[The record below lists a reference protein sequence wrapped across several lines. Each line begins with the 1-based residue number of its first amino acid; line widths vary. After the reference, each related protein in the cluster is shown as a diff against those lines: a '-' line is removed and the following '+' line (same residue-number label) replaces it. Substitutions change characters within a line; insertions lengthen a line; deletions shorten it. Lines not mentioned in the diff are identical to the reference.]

1 METIC
6 ITKKINDD
14 DCEFNKLEKKLD
26 QIEENYF
33 YDDIEYPIKL
43 VFEEGIEKINKKI
56 IDNEILS
63 RYVIEVVY
71 PNSLIEIPYYAFE
84 NAEKITL
91 PNNLKEIF
99 SWNLCGDSL
108 RDINLHNVEV
118 IDAGA
123 FYLKIN
129 LNTICIYPCMKK
141 IEWCAFEDANIKRLI
156 FFNTNAEINQSAFR
170 GTKIDK
176 LYCLNKNLLNLLYSD
191 FSKKMA
197 DLINIKDEECI
208 NYTLE
213 NLFFPVKELTISQDL
228 VFDFVN
234 ILMPLNN
241 YFSKKLVNKLII
253 DCPNDFYHNLLYKDK
268 IETLKEKLCCEVILS
283 HDYVVENFE
292 EVKDIYEEPNLDKYS
307 KKISYKCNI
316 ILDSCSNEKLKEKVL
331 NYLISIVKKNNVT
344 IITEENYR
352 YSDYNNICLSTNSSY
367 YSKNTF
373 VNKLDDILNKINFLN
388 HNILINNEIL
398 SLLDDIEELISEVNI
413 TNEEL
418 RYLDGSLYSD
428 IYKYLYVLEL
438 VDFDLRQK
446 YRAKLLKII
455 SKYKTLIY
463 ENIDNN
469 INDFLNI
476 NVLYKDTDKF
486 EHEFRNHFFKELLSF
501 YKEYFESKGMNA
513 SDVAN
518 GIASIYDN
526 AKDRQ
531 RNIYYKVITELIEEI
546 KMLNYGKDK
555 SIIEKLD
562 NIISVNL
569 NELDECK
576 LYNIIKELS
585 EIKYFLQY
593 KENKLKEKGWLKLAK
608 EKTK

>member
-14 DCEFNKLEKKLD
+14 DREFNKLEKKLD

-71 PNSLIEIPYYAFE
+71 PNSLIEMPYYAFE

-99 SWNLCGDSL
+99 SWNLCGHL
-108 RDINLHNVEV
+108 CDINLHNVEV
-118 IDAGA
+118 INAGA
-123 FYLKIN
+123 FHFRSN

>member
-1 METIC
+1 METIY
-6 ITKKINDD
+6 ITKKINENEYMFD
-14 DCEFNKLEKKLD
+14 NLIKKFEYFLD
-26 QIEENYF
+26 ENNYVVA
-33 YDDIEYPIKL
+33 EYPIKL
-43 VFEEGIEKINKKI
+43 VFEEGITEVNEKIINKDILKCSVV
-56 IDNEILS
+56 EI
-63 RYVIEVVY
+63 VY
-71 PNSLIEIPYYAFE
+71 PSTLIELPCISFV
-84 NAEKITL
+84 NLEKITL
-91 PNNLKEIF
+91 PDNLKEIF
-99 SWNLCGDSL
+99 SWNLCGHL
-108 RDINLHNVEV
+108 CDINLHNVEV

-123 FYLKIN
+123 FYLRSN

-141 IEWCAFEDANIKRLI
+141 IEWCAFKDANIKRLI
-156 FFNTNAEINQSAFR
+156 FFNTNAEINGSAFR

-228 VFDFVN
+228 VSDFVN

-253 DCPNDFYHNLLYKDK
+253 DCPNDFYHNLLYKEK
-268 IETLKEKLCCEVILS
+268 IETLKEKLCCEVMLS

-292 EVKDIYEEPNLDKYS
+292 EVKDIYEEPNLDNYS
-307 KKISYKCNI
+307 KKINDKCNI
-316 ILDSCSNEKLKEKVL
+316 ILDSCYNETLKEKVL
-331 NYLISIVKKNNVT
+331 NYLIRIVKKNNET
-344 IITEENYR
+344 IVIEENYS
-352 YSDYNNICLSTNSSY
+352 YNDFNNICLSINSNY
-367 YSKNTF
+367 YSYNNF
-373 VNKLDDILNKINFLN
+373 INKLDSILDKINFLN

-398 SLLDDIEELISEVNI
+398 SLLDDMEELINEVSI

-418 RYLDGSLYSD
+418 SYLDGSLYSD
-428 IYKYLYVLEL
+428 IYKYLYILEL

-455 SKYKTLIY
+455 SKCKTLIY

-476 NVLYKDTDKF
+476 NVLYKDINEF
-486 EHEFRNHFFKELLSF
+486 EFEFRNQFFKELSSF
-501 YKEYFESKGMNA
+501 YKKYFESKGINVL
-513 SDVAN
+513 DVAN

-562 NIISVNL
+562 NIISINL
-569 NELDECK
+569 NELEECK
-576 LYNIIKELS
+576 LYDIIKELTN
-585 EIKYFLQY
+585 IKYFLQY
-593 KENKLKEKGWLKLAK
+593 KENKLKEKGLFKVVKKL
-608 EKTK
+608 

>member
-1 METIC
+1 MGEYIMETIC

-418 RYLDGSLYSD
+418 SYLDGSLYSD

-476 NVLYKDTDKF
+476 NVLYKDINEF
-486 EHEFRNHFFKELLSF
+486 EFEFRNQFFKELSSF
-501 YKEYFESKGMNA
+501 YKKYFESKG
-513 SDVAN
+513 
-518 GIASIYDN
+518 
-526 AKDRQ
+526 
-531 RNIYYKVITELIEEI
+531 YK
-546 KMLNYGKDK
+546 
-555 SIIEKLD
+555 
-562 NIISVNL
+562 
-569 NELDECK
+569 C
-576 LYNIIKELS
+576 
-585 EIKYFLQY
+585 FRCC
-593 KENKLKEKGWLKLAK
+593 
-608 EKTK
+608 

>member
-1 METIC
+1 METIY
-6 ITKKINDD
+6 ITKKINENEYMFD
-14 DCEFNKLEKKLD
+14 NLIKKFEYFLD
-26 QIEENYF
+26 ENNYVVA
-33 YDDIEYPIKL
+33 EYPIKL
-43 VFEEGIEKINKKI
+43 VFEEGITEVNEKIINKDLLKCSVV
-56 IDNEILS
+56 EI
-63 RYVIEVVY
+63 VY
-71 PNSLIEIPYYAFE
+71 PSTLIELPCISFV
-84 NAEKITL
+84 NLEKITL

-99 SWNLCGDSL
+99 SWNLCGHL
-108 RDINLHNVEV
+108 CDINLHNVEV
-118 IDAGA
+118 INAGA
-123 FYLKIN
+123 FHFRSN

-307 KKISYKCNI
+307 KKISDKCNI

-418 RYLDGSLYSD
+418 SYLDGSLYSD

-476 NVLYKDTDKF
+476 NVLYKDINEF
-486 EHEFRNHFFKELLSF
+486 EFEFRNQFFKELSSF
-501 YKEYFESKGMNA
+501 YKKYFESKGINVL
-513 SDVAN
+513 DVAN

-562 NIISVNL
+562 NIISINL
-569 NELDECK
+569 NELEECK
-576 LYNIIKELS
+576 LYDIIKELTN
-585 EIKYFLQY
+585 IKYFLQY
-593 KENKLKEKGWLKLAK
+593 KENKLKEKGLFKVVKKL
-608 EKTK
+608 